1 MCGDFLQEP
10 SYASYR
16 NNEIERRER
25 AAIKACYVYVSTEGA
40 RWNYKLQIL
49 LLHHHPSGVSH
60 AVILAEYIY
69 LADYGVVVNDV

>member
-10 SYASYR
+10 SFASYR
-16 NNEIERRER
+16 NNEIERRESGNKGMLCICFYR
-25 AAIKACYVYVSTEGA
+25 RRQIE
-40 RWNYKLQIL
+40 LQALDSL
-49 LLHHHPSGVSH
+49 LLHHPSGVSH